1 MLVIMCGCGQ
11 RMKGPPGLL
20 GKTVKCVRCG
30 EHIEVSERNT
40 APLGG
45 PVPAPHHEQHKE
57 KHREP
62 PRLRVD
68 RSSQLIGEMLVED
81 GLIDRAQLDEAL
93 AVQTREGG
101 RILQILMAL
110 GYTSKAEVHEFLSK
124 QPGIASIDLK
134 SYFIPRDLISLVPKE
149 IAQECLVLPIDRL
162 GRLLTVGMACPL
174 DKETISRLEQITGL
188 TVKPM
193 LCKFDDILA
202 TIDRYYPGETALAE
216 SRPEEGQE
224 TGPEVPTPKEPVSQV
239 QAPEAPTS
247 VPPTPTRPPARQAS
261 RPSVPASA
269 LPVTPMR
276 EDIVE
281 RFVRIDALPT
291 FADTVDRIRATMEGE
306 KGSVR
311 ALAAVISG
319 DPPVVAKMLSVANAL
334 AYGLPGKVID
344 ANLATAL
351 LGVDGV
357 CEVAML
363 SVIAGNHYDSPI
375 LDYEHFLAR
384 SRFCAVA
391 ARALAEEVDP
401 GVRFTA
407 YAAGLLH
414 AVGTLA
420 LAASFPKRAAE
431 LNGARSGAG
440 RIEDELRV
448 FGMGHPEAGA
458 LLAKEWGI
466 PLTIG
471 SAIGMHRDI
480 QSAQREGGLA
490 AVVALA
496 AMLADCS
503 VKPQPDPADAIT
515 EGKELLEVLNL
526 TPGKTVAVFNRA
538 VSMMSAS

>member
-1 MLVIMCGCGQ
+1 MLVITCGCGQ

-30 EHIEVSERNT
+30 EHVEVSERNT

-45 PVPAPHHEQHKE
+45 PAPAPHHEHHKDR
-57 KHREP
+57 HREP
-62 PRLRVD
+62 PRLRED

-81 GLIDRAQLDEAL
+81 GLISRAQLDEAL
-93 AVQTREGG
+93 ATQTREGG
-101 RILQILMAL
+101 RILQILMTL
-110 GYTSKAEVHEFLSK
+110 GYTSKSEVHEFLSK

-202 TIDRYYPGETALAE
+202 TIDRYYPGETALAG
-216 SRPEEGQE
+216 STPEEEQE
-224 TGPEVPTPKEPVSQV
+224 SKQQAPPPKEPVSPPHTPKTAAPAPPV
-239 QAPEAPTS
+239 RAQAKPAP
-247 VPPTPTRPPARQAS
+247 PPPA
-261 RPSVPASA
+261 PASA
-269 LPVTPMR
+269 APVTPMR
-276 EDIVE
+276 EDIVD
-281 RFVRIDALPT
+281 RFVRMDALPT
-291 FADTVDRIRATMEGE
+291 FTDTVDRIRATMEGE

-311 ALAAVISG
+311 SLAAVISG
-319 DPPVVAKMLSVANAL
+319 DPPVVAKMLSVANAA

-363 SVIAGNHYDSPI
+363 SVIAGNHFDKPL
-375 LDYEHFLAR
+375 LDYERYLAR
-384 SRFCAVA
+384 SRFCAVT
-391 ARALAEEVDP
+391 ARALAEEAEP
-401 GVRFTA
+401 GLRFTA

-420 LAASFPKRAAE
+420 LAAAFPRRASE
-431 LNGARSGAG
+431 LNGARSGAE
-440 RIEDELRV
+440 RIEDELKV

-466 PLTIG
+466 PATIG
-471 SAIGMHRDI
+471 SAIGMQREI
-480 QSAQREGGLA
+480 QSARDEGGLA
-490 AVVALA
+490 ALVALA
-496 AMLADCS
+496 AMLADCF

-515 EGKELLEVLNL
+515 EGKGLLEVLNL
-526 TPGKTVAVFNRA
+526 TPGKTLTVFNHGVEMLHA
-538 VSMMSAS
+538 P